1 MSEKLSDVVE
11 KAIKPA
17 MAMLPA
23 RMVFTFN
30 PMDGYGKS

>member
-1 MSEKLSDVVE
+1 MPEKLSDVVE

-23 RMVFTFN
+23 SVRNFELAADLFEI
-30 PMDGYGKS
+30 

>member
-23 RMVFTFN
+23 RMRSRE
-30 PMDGYGKS
+30 YIR

>member
-17 MAMLPA
+17 MAMLLESVLSFEKVA
-23 RMVFTFN
+23 YM
-30 PMDGYGKS
+30 MEI